1 MSETEFQEA
10 VLSRLD
16 RMDERFEQMENS
28 FEEKVALTE
37 SKLINMIC
45 VSRKN
50 TVTDM
55 QNMERRI
62 DKKMDAMKEEILAAI
77 SANGVHPEGPE
88 FDNK

>member
-16 RMDERFEQMENS
+16 HMDERFEQMENS

-37 SKLINMIC
+37 AKLVNMIC

-77 SANGVHPEGPE
+77 SANGVHSK
-88 FDNK
+88 NS